1 MPITSAVDL
10 ETSHTAKRSGFLEIA
25 LRKNRE
31 ALPYIDQARALRA
44 AAQAYTDP
52 RLMATEVRFRP
63 ALAEAA
69 GVSKKASAYLVEED
83 LNSIVEEFVK
93 AVLEPAG
100 DDFVDE
106 LVYRFLLA
114 KGDALGGRMRNIVG
128 GLAAEKLT
136 RYIIASVSNAG
147 RPCSAYLNKGKH
159 QWTACEDLNQDDY
172 INVKAL
178 AWKTPNN
185 EHRQLM
191 YNIKVPTVNKNI
203 DIVLFNKQLGSV
215 FNNKLIKDLASNTEA
230 YIALGELKGGID
242 PAGADEHWKTAN
254 TALSRIRNAFTD
266 KNLEVSTF
274 FVGAAIEA
282 SMAKEI
288 FEQLEAGQLASAA
301 NLTNEMQVVELC
313 IWLTSL

>member
-1 MPITSAVDL
+1 MPILSAADL
-10 ETSHTAKRSGFLEIA
+10 ETSHTEKRSGFLEIA

-44 AAQAYTDP
+44 SAQAFAAP
-52 RLMATEVRFRP
+52 RLLAKEVSFRL
-63 ALAEAA
+63 ALVEAA
-69 GVSKKASAYLVEED
+69 GVSKKASAYLVDED
-83 LNSIVEEFVK
+83 LDSILEEFVK

-136 RYIIASVSNAG
+136 RYIIASVANAG
-147 RPCSAYLNKGKH
+147 RPCSAFLNKGKH
-159 QWTACEDLNQDDY
+159 EWTACENLNQDDY

-178 AWKTPNN
+178 AWKTPTN
-185 EHRQLM
+185 EDRQLM
-191 YNIKVPTVNKNI
+191 YNIKVPTVDKNI
-203 DIVLFNKQLGSV
+203 DIVLFNQRLDLK
-215 FNNKLIKDLASNTEA
+215 FDKKLIKALASNPEA

-254 TALSRIRNAFTD
+254 SALARIRKAFNE
-266 KNLEVSTF
+266 KNLAVSTF

-288 FEQLEAGQLASAA
+288 FEQLEAKQLVSAA

-313 IWLTSL
+313 VWLTSL